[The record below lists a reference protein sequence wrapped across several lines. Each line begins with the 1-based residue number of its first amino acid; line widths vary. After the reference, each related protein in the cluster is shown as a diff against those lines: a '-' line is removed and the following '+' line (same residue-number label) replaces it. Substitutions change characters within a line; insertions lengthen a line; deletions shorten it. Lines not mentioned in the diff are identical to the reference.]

1 MEKNGLKN
9 LCCKNEELED
19 LRNLLFSLSD
29 MQCSILEGSVGK
41 YGAYFISGEAIYA
54 YENTIRS
61 IDYCCTQ
68 GFFADAFTLARKY
81 RDDLMQYLFV
91 SYIISNIQGQ
101 TKEEIQETYGAEL
114 TPESLIV
121 MVTKEIH
128 ILQSGNRKTDMELAV
143 ESWIYGN
150 LENEEYHEERR
161 KYFDTSKYKKHLA
174 SHPCVKILMTEYL
187 KNIWKETDRTLNNY
201 VHANG
206 LKYITSNY
214 AANKEYETQKDLLIK
229 TIRNITSIFL
239 SILIVIDGRKVQSSD
254 YRDAMECECMPE
266 DGCQYWVM
274 PCVVEYMDENFKE
287 IHPSL
292 IDFLSENDPYGMKLK
307 LSDYVE

>member
-1 MEKNGLKN
+1 M
-9 LCCKNEELED
+9 
-19 LRNLLFSLSD
+19 
-29 MQCSILEGSVGK
+29 
-41 YGAYFISGEAIYA
+41 
-54 YENTIRS
+54 
-61 IDYCCTQ
+61 
-68 GFFADAFTLARKY
+68 
-81 RDDLMQYLFV
+81 
-91 SYIISNIQGQ
+91 
-101 TKEEIQETYGAEL
+101 
-114 TPESLIV
+114 
-121 MVTKEIH
+121 
-128 ILQSGNRKTDMELAV
+128 
-143 ESWIYGN
+143 
-150 LENEEYHEERR
+150 
-161 KYFDTSKYKKHLA
+161 
-174 SHPCVKILMTEYL
+174 